1 METPTDFE
9 KVAQD
14 ARSVNQHIPTRF
26 PIRKRNP
33 PRTWPYVVLCAV
45 IVALAVLGAVE
56 LIGKG

>member
-26 PIRKRNP
+26 PLRKHNP
-33 PRTWPYVVLCAV
+33 PRTWPYVVLVVV
-45 IVALAVLGAVE
+45 IMLMVAYAIALLTNN
-56 LIGKG
+56 